1 MNAKVPLAKMEL
13 HAKTMLTLIHV
24 PVDLASLASTV
35 KITSLTA
42 LKARALMEEH
52 VQTKSTATPVLAG
65 QASQA
70 PTASMK

>member
-42 LKARALMEEH
+42 LKGKIACCTLFAIIITLLDL
-52 VQTKSTATPVLAG
+52 T
-65 QASQA
+65 
-70 PTASMK
+70 